1 MNMFS
6 RFRSATPWM
15 GLVTLLLATT
25 SHAAGVDPAV
35 ANYFPKP
42 VYVTLQKAN
51 AVEVL
56 PQGTLIPG
64 LTSAHYDAVSPN
76 GKLLIVGSF
85 TTGNVFIVDTQTDK
99 IIATIDTGGK
109 TVQGVVVTPD
119 NRLAM
124 AVDPN
129 NGLVAVIDLKQMKL
143 IKKIPVGA
151 IPHNIAFSPDAKLAY
166 VTLQGGT
173 GVAVIDMHTQSK
185 INEIPVP
192 GILGPHNLDFSDNGK
207 IMWVR
212 DIVGHVAVVD
222 VASHKELAVI
232 TVGHGHAGVNVL
244 PDGRYVATGAIADGV
259 VDIIDA
265 KTFKLVKSIVVGKGP
280 HGVRASPDGL
290 WIYTDNTGT
299 NSVSVI
305 DAKTLKVV
313 ATIPTQGGVPFWIAM
328 PWHV

>member
-1 MNMFS
+1 MLKNLWPVKTGMMLGALLFAS
-6 RFRSATPWM
+6 TACAAESTPDI
-15 GLVTLLLATT
+15 ARE
-25 SHAAGVDPAV
+25 
-35 ANYFPKP
+35 FPKP
-42 VYVTLQKAN
+42 VYVALQKAN

-56 PQGTLIPG
+56 PQGRLIRG

-76 GKLLIVGSF
+76 GKLLVVGSF
-85 TTGNVFIVDTQTDK
+85 TTGDVFVVDTRTDK
-99 IIATIDTGGK
+99 LLGTVDTGGK

-129 NGLVAVIDLKQMKL
+129 DGVVVVIDLAQMKV
-143 IKKIPVGA
+143 IKKIPVGP
-151 IPHNIAFSPDAKLAY
+151 IPHNVAFAPDGKRAY

-173 GVAVIDMHTQSK
+173 GVAVIDMKTLSK
-185 INEIPVP
+185 IGEIPVP
-192 GILGPHNLDFSDNGK
+192 GIFGPHNLDFSDGGK
-207 IMWVR
+207 LMWVR

-232 TVGHGHAGVNVL
+232 TVGHGHAGIDVL
-244 PDGRYVATGAIADGV
+244 PNGKYVATGAIADDV

-280 HGVRASPDGL
+280 HGVRASPHGH
-290 WIYTDNTGT
+290 WIYADNTGSGT
-299 NSVSVI
+299 VSVI

-313 ATIPTQGGVPFWIAM
+313 ATIPTKGAFPFWIAV
-328 PWHV
+328 PWHT